1 MKVFNNNKT
10 LATFLCITLL
20 LSFGQPMSAAEEINL
35 TTEEGHEI
43 GIGTPQFKSDS
54 EKNNSKFANDKSES
68 KENESDK
75 IINNQKTK
83 ENNKVNLSVTFTSSD
98 GNSTLELPFEF
109 KNGEYLKL
117 YETPNFM
124 NQESTDEKE
133 NTNVVGTIFNKNGN
147 SIGIFTAE
155 LVGNQEK
162 ENLIANINGNNLEL
176 HINTNNNY
184 ESNVIQITAE
194 TTYYSTYFNSF
205 EWINRGGDYPISLSL
220 NHTDYFYE
228 ESDAYEMAA
237 RGEDAWD
244 KVVAVHSGNSNWENE
259 SGLEDQFICHVH
271 YAGNKNPWNIEPSRP
286 DYTFLGTVAA
296 ACNPGSGIWD

>member
-162 ENLIANINGNNLEL
+162 ENLITNINGNNLEL
-176 HINTNNNY
+176 HINTY
-184 ESNVIQITAE
+184 DLCS
-194 TTYYSTYFNSF
+194 S
-205 EWINRGGDYPISLSL
+205 
-220 NHTDYFYE
+220 
-228 ESDAYEMAA
+228 
-237 RGEDAWD
+237 
-244 KVVAVHSGNSNWENE
+244 
-259 SGLEDQFICHVH
+259 CH
-271 YAGNKNPWNIEPSRP
+271 
-286 DYTFLGTVAA
+286 
-296 ACNPGSGIWD
+296 